1 MFARNASLRLKSLA
15 ISAEYTQTMKT
26 EVIPLLRQQNGF
38 IGELTLAN
46 PHSMDTVSIS
56 LWESSADAERYDEK
70 VYPEVVNLLA
80 RYLAARP
87 VVHNFETVT
96 TNFHREVILDIAH

>member
-15 ISAEYTQTMKT
+15 VSSEYTETMKS

-46 PHSMDTVSIS
+46 PHSMETVSIS
-56 LWESSADAERYDEK
+56 VWESREDAEHYEAN
-70 VYPEVVNLLA
+70 VYPEVVKILA
-80 RYLAARP
+80 QYLAARP
-87 VVHNFETVT
+87 VVHNFETVA
-96 TNFHREVILDIAH
+96 TNFHREVT

>member
-1 MFARNASLRLKSLA
+1 MFARNASLRLKFLG
-15 ISAEYTQTMKT
+15 ISSEYAQTMET
-26 EVIPLLRQQNGF
+26 EVIPLLRRQNGF

-56 LWESSADAERYDEK
+56 LWESRADAERYEAN
-70 VYPEVVNLLA
+70 VYPEVIKILD

-87 VVHNFETVT
+87 VVHNFETVA
-96 TNFHREVILDIAH
+96 TNFHRELTSTSRA